1 MTHTLTEASGR
12 LSYRGRP
19 MNRAARIA
27 GICAAGQVLVSGD
40 VWAAAAGEDAAL
52 LDRYCGVSLGRM
64 ALKGLAQPIEVVE
77 VVPEEPLAN
86 M

>member
-27 GICAAGQVLVSGD
+27 GICAAGKVLVSGD
-40 VWAAAAGEDAAL
+40 VWAAACEEDAGMA
-52 LDRYCGVSLGRM
+52 YSYSGISLG
-64 ALKGLAQPIEVVE
+64 AIPLKGVAQPIEVVE
-77 VVPEEPLAN
+77 VVRESEQ
-86 M
+86 